1 MDSQDIKE
9 KEKIKGVIYLSKI
22 PPFLTVS
29 KLKEMLDCYNVER
42 VYLVKEGWINIFR
55 GQKKKV

>member
-42 VYLVKEGWINIFR
+42 VYLVKEG
-55 GQKKKV
+55 

>member
-1 MDSQDIKE
+1 
-9 KEKIKGVIYLSKI
+9 
-22 PPFLTVS
+22 
-29 KLKEMLDCYNVER
+29 MLDCYNVER